1 MTEQDVQRRLA
12 RLRVQPTLP
21 VKSDD
26 YLMELL
32 RRASES
38 FCSYCNRD
46 DPGERVDGLICRLAT
61 AWSNQEG
68 AEGSTSASEG
78 GISRAW
84 EGIPSDILRE
94 MKSYRK
100 VLGLGV

>member
-1 MTEQDVQRRLA
+1 MRRLA
-12 RLRVQPTLP
+12 RLKNQPLLSM
-21 VKSDD
+21 KGDE

-38 FCSYCNRD
+38 FESYCNRT

-78 GISRAW
+78 GISRTW
-84 EGIPSDILRE
+84 EGVPTDIRE
-94 MKSYRK
+94 EMTSYRRMK
-100 VLGLGV
+100 GIGA